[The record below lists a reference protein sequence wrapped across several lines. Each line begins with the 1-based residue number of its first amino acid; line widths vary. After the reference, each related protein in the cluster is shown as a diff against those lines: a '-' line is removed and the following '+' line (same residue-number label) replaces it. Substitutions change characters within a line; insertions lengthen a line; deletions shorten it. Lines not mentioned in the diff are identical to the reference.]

1 MELCQEVKTLKK
13 YEIITNEIKLL
24 KEDVA
29 TLRSRAF
36 NDISNGSF
44 TIQDAY
50 SEGIFDAYCEV
61 WSRLV
66 LLIDS
71 IERGDIFEN
80 H

>member
-1 MELCQEVKTLKK
+1 MKK
-13 YEIITNEIKLL
+13 HEIITNEIKLL
-24 KEDVA
+24 KEEVA

-36 NDISNGSF
+36 NDIGNGSF
-44 TIQDAY
+44 TIQDGY
-50 SEGIFDAYCEV
+50 LEGLFDAYCEV

-71 IERGDIFEN
+71 IERGYIFEN

>member
-1 MELCQEVKTLKK
+1 MKK
-13 YEIITNEIKLL
+13 HEIITNEIKLL

-29 TLRSRAF
+29 TRRSSAF
-36 NDISNGSF
+36 NGIGNCSF

-50 SEGIFDAYCEV
+50 SEGMFDAYCEV
-61 WSRLV
+61 WSKLV

-80 H
+80 R